1 MKELAVTGSN
11 GMTGSHMVSL
21 LDLKGYSVKKITR
34 NEWNLEEWKSFE
46 EFDNIFGSPL
56 GIFHFGAKLP
66 DKKNDN
72 GNKNTQNI
80 FNINI
85 RSCLNLGEW
94 AMTRNIPIIFLSS
107 AVVYENP
114 HATKIVETELR
125 AINNLGGYYGLS
137 KILAESI
144 FNNLAKYGLKCIIF
158 RPSSIYGHGLQS
170 EKIIQNY
177 LNLALQNKDL
187 IINEPKNKINF
198 IHAYDVVNAALRAYE
213 VESWGTFNIAS
224 DEKNTIS
231 ELVKIIINVT
241 GSNSKIVLKDNN
253 NKNTFSRFD
262 LESKLAK
269 KSFGFQSNIN
279 LEKGIQ
285 LMKKKMLMPC

>member
-1 MKELAVTGSN
+1 MEEIAVTGSN
-11 GMTGSHMVSL
+11 GMTGSHMVEL
-21 LDLKGYSVKKITR
+21 LKHKGFSCKEITR
-34 NEWNLEEWKSFE
+34 NEWNLEDWKSFE
-46 EFDNIFGSPL
+46 ELDSIFGSPK

-66 DKKNDN
+66 DK
-72 GNKNTQNI
+72 NTYNNNRHTQKI
-80 FNINI
+80 FDVNA

-94 AMTRNIPIIFLSS
+94 AITRKIPVIFLSS

-114 HATKIVETELR
+114 HALNIIETDR
-125 AINNLGGYYGLS
+125 KATNNLGGYYGLS

-144 FNNLAKYGLKCIIF
+144 FNNLVKYGLKCIIL
-158 RPSSIYGHGLQS
+158 RPSSIYGYGLPS
-170 EKIIQNY
+170 NKIIQHY

-187 IINEPKNKINF
+187 LINEPYNKINF
-198 IHAYDVVNAALRAYE
+198 IHAYDVVNAALKAYE

-231 ELVKIIINVT
+231 ELVKIIIGIT
-241 GSNSKIVLKDNN
+241 GSNSKIVLKENN
-253 NKNTFSRFD
+253 DKNTFSRFD